1 MNFLWYADCSMYIRI
16 SQLTDHYISVDQDIY
31 ATSVVAK
38 YLGTAKIKDDSKFH
52 NTTLTNDMVFT
63 KDYAS
68 TSDKQV

>member
-1 MNFLWYADCSMYIRI
+1 M
-16 SQLTDHYISVDQDIY
+16 DQDIY